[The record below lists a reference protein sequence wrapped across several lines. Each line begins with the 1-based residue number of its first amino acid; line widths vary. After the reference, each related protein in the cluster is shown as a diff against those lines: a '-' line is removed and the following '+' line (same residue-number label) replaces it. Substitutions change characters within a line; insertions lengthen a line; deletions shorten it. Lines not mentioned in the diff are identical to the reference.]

1 MKLDKKGLYAL
12 IASILILVAYII
24 ILIAIKGLETMEF
37 IFWSLFVGLTIGE
50 LLVVHVFKL
59 PKENKIRDWVEP
71 AFEAII
77 IAIIIRTFLIQAF
90 KIPTSS
96 MEDTLLINDHIIA
109 NKFIYGTTI
118 FYPEM
123 KDGKLKF
130 KTAKILRFSKPK
142 RGDVVIFRYPV
153 DPKMM
158 FIKRCIGLPGD
169 TIEIKD
175 KIVYVNNKKLD
186 EKYVFHKDFRTF
198 PKDYVPRDN
207 FGPIK
212 VPEGHY
218 FVMGDNR
225 DYSSDS
231 RFWGFL
237 PDEYLRGKAWI
248 VYWPP
253 NRWRFIKHIKI
264 DIDEPVADTKGNT
277 LNPATK

>member
-1 MKLDKKGLYAL
+1 MKLDKKAVLA
-12 IASILILVAYII
+12 IVASILILIAYIV
-24 ILIAIKGLETMEF
+24 ILIIIKGLETMEL

-59 PKENKIRDWVEP
+59 SKQNKIRDWVEP

-77 IAIIIRTFLIQAF
+77 IAIIIRTLLIQAF

-118 FYPEM
+118 PFR
-123 KDGKLKF
+123 KD
-130 KTAKILRFSKPK
+130 KILRFEKPK

-153 DPKMM
+153 DPKLM

-175 KIVYVNNKKLD
+175 KVVYVNSQKLE
-186 EKYVFHKDFRTF
+186 EKYVYHKDIRTF
-198 PKDYVPRDN
+198 PAMYAPRDN
-207 FGPIK
+207 YGPIK

-237 PDEYLRGKAWI
+237 PDEFLRGKAWI

-253 NRWRFIKHIKI
+253 NRWRIIKHEKI
-264 DIDEPVADTKGNT
+264 IVNEPTADIKGNT
-277 LNPATK
+277 LLPATK

>member
-1 MKLDKKGLYAL
+1 MKLDRKGIYAI

-24 ILIAIKGLETMEF
+24 ILIVIKGLETMEF

-50 LLVVHVFKL
+50 LLVVYVFKL

-77 IAIIIRTFLIQAF
+77 IAIIIRTLIIQAF

-118 FYPEM
+118 PFK
-123 KDGKLKF
+123 KD
-130 KTAKILRFSKPK
+130 KILRFTKPK

-175 KIVYVNNKKLD
+175 KVVYLNSRKLD
-186 EKYVFHKDFRTF
+186 EKYVFHKDLRTF
-198 PKDYVPRDN
+198 PAQYAPRDN
-207 FGPIK
+207 YGPIK
-212 VPEGHY
+212 VPEGY
-218 FVMGDNR
+218 FFVMGDNR
-225 DYSSDS
+225 DFSSDS
-231 RFWGFL
+231 RFWGLL

-264 DIDEPVADTKGNT
+264 NIDEPAADTKGNT
-277 LNPATK
+277 LSPVTK

>member
-1 MKLDKKGLYAL
+1 MKEDITPTEHLERLNETISKIRSAL
-12 IASILILVAYII
+12 KAKEWQQLEKLEEDLNKILLAVAPKRKHSFIREN
-24 ILIAIKGLETMEF
+24 LE
-37 IFWSLFVGLTIGE
+37 V
-50 LLVVHVFKL
+50 LVVAIAVAM
-59 PKENKIRDWVEP
+59 
-71 AFEAII
+71 AFRAY
-77 IAIIIRTFLIQAF
+77 FFQPF

-109 NKFIYGTTI
+109 NKFIYGTTV
-118 FYPEM
+118 FYPEK
-123 KDGKLKF
+123 KDGKF
-130 KTAKILRFSKPK
+130 SIKTGKILRFTKPK

-175 KIVYVNNKKLD
+175 KILYVNGKKLD
-186 EKYVFHKDFRTF
+186 EKYVFHKDLRTF
-198 PKDYVPRDN
+198 PAIYAPRDN
-207 FGPIK
+207 YGPVK

-225 DYSSDS
+225 DFSSDS

-264 DIDEPVADTKGNT
+264 NIEEPDVDTKGNT
-277 LNPATK
+277 LQSAAR